1 MVKQTHV
8 FVSSHYTELNQNYF
22 NFTGVWG
29 RKGQSNMWIGDAIN
43 NERNLFHQASEKN
56 LKVAK
61 LFPTQG
67 H

>member
-8 FVSSHYTELNQNYF
+8 FVSSHYTELNQNYYQLH
-22 NFTGVWG
+22 WCM
-29 RKGQSNMWIGDAIN
+29 GQEKSNMWIGDAIN
-43 NERNLFHQASEKN
+43 NERNLFHQSFDEN

-61 LFPTQG
+61 VFPTQG